1 MKKVSIADTAF
12 ATLIDG
18 VKNSLSTETSRPELS
33 FIKLVVTKD
42 EITAYSCDGYSAAK
56 VTVPNL
62 NPTDEEFDP
71 TDEEFEC
78 FIKPIAVKP
87 SKGCPQDIIV
97 EVINGDTYV
106 EVPSVYGKL
115 RYCFTQPNDNFVDI
129 EKIIGNADR
138 NDTYTIHVKPASLI
152 KALKA
157 AQKTNKCVKVQF
169 GDKLSPFIIKAK
181 CGKTENWQIVL
192 PARGAEE

>member
-1 MKKVSIADTAF
+1 MKRVAIADTAF

-18 VKNSLSTETSRPELS
+18 VKNSLSKEIDRPELS
-33 FIKLVVTKD
+33 YIKLVAKKD

-62 NPTDEEFDP
+62 SPI
-71 TDEEFEC
+71 DEEFEC

-106 EVPSVYGKL
+106 EVPVEYGKL
-115 RYCFTQPNDNFVDI
+115 RYCFTQPEDKFVNI
-129 EKIIGNADR
+129 EKIIENTDK
-138 NDTYTIHVKPASLI
+138 NDTYTIHVQPALLI

-157 AQKTNKCVKVQF
+157 VQKTNKCVKVQF
-169 GDKLSPFIIKAK
+169 GDKFSPFIIKAK
-181 CGKTENWQIVL
+181 CGETNNWQVVL
-192 PARGAEE
+192 PARGEEE

>member
-1 MKKVSIADTAF
+1 MKKVVIADTAF
-12 ATLIDG
+12 ATRIDG
-18 VKNSLSTETSRPELS
+18 VKNSLSKETYRPELS
-33 FIKLVVTKD
+33 YIKLVVKKD

-62 NPTDEEFDP
+62 NPI
-71 TDEEFEC
+71 DEEFEC

-87 SKGCPQDIIV
+87 SKGRPQEISV

-106 EVPSVYGKL
+106 EVPVEYGEL
-115 RYCFTQPNDNFVDI
+115 RYCFTQPMTNYVGI
-129 EKIIGNADR
+129 EKIIENADK
-138 NDTYTIHVKPASLI
+138 NDTYTIHVQPALLI

-157 AQKTNKCVKVQF
+157 VQKTNKFVKVQF

-192 PARGAEE
+192 PARGEKE

>member
-18 VKNSLSTETSRPELS
+18 VKNSLSTDTYRPELS
-33 FIKLVVTKD
+33 FIKLVVKKD

-62 NPTDEEFDP
+62 NPI
-71 TDEEFEC
+71 DEEFEC
-78 FIKPIAVKP
+78 LIKPITVKP
-87 SKGCPQDIIV
+87 SKGRPQDIIV

-106 EVPSVYGKL
+106 EVPVEYEKL
-115 RYCFTQPNDNFVDI
+115 KYCFTPPNNNFVNI
-129 EKIIGNADR
+129 EKIIENADK
-138 NDTYTIHVKPASLI
+138 NDTYTIHVQPALLI

-157 AQKTNKCVKVQF
+157 AQKTNKYVKVQF

-181 CGKTENWQIVL
+181 CGETNNWQIVC
-192 PARGAEE
+192 PARGEKE

>member
-1 MKKVSIADTAF
+1 MKRVAIIDTAF

-18 VKNSLSTETSRPELS
+18 VKNSLSKEIYRPELS
-33 FIKLVVTKD
+33 YIKLVVKKD

-62 NPTDEEFDP
+62 NPI
-71 TDEEFEC
+71 DEEFEC
-78 FIKPIAVKP
+78 FIKPITVKP
-87 SKGCPQDIIV
+87 SKGRPQDIIV

-106 EVPSVYGKL
+106 ELPVEYEKL
-115 RYCFTQPNDNFVDI
+115 RYCFTQPKDNFVDI

-157 AQKTNKCVKVQF
+157 VQKTSKKVKVKF

-181 CGKTENWQIVL
+181 CGETNNWQVVL
-192 PARGAEE
+192 PARGEKE

>member
-1 MKKVSIADTAF
+1 MKRVAIADTAF

-18 VKNSLSTETSRPELS
+18 VKNSLSKEIYRPELS
-33 FIKLVVTKD
+33 YIKLVVKKN

-62 NPTDEEFDP
+62 NPI
-71 TDEEFEC
+71 DEEFEC

-87 SKGCPQDIIV
+87 SKGRPQEISV
-97 EVINGDTYV
+97 EVVDDDTYV
-106 EVPSVYGKL
+106 EVPVEDGKL
-115 RYCFTQPNDNFVDI
+115 KYCFTQPKDKYVDI
-129 EKIIGNADR
+129 EQIIENTDK
-138 NDTYTIHVKPASLI
+138 NDTYTINVQPASLI

-157 AQKTNKCVKVQF
+157 VQKTNKCVKVQF

-181 CGKTENWQIVL
+181 CGETNNWQIVL
-192 PARGAEE
+192 PARGEKE

>member
-18 VKNSLSTETSRPELS
+18 VKNSLSKEIYRPELS
-33 FIKLVVTKD
+33 YIKLVVKKD

-62 NPTDEEFDP
+62 NPI
-71 TDEEFEC
+71 DEEFEC

-87 SKGCPQDIIV
+87 SKGRPQEISMEVVDGDEYVKVLV
-97 EVINGDTYV
+97 E
-106 EVPSVYGKL
+106 YGELK
-115 RYCFTQPNDNFVDI
+115 YCFTQPKDIFVSI
-129 EKIIGNADR
+129 EKIIESTDK
-138 NDTYTIHVKPASLI
+138 NDTYTIHVQPALLI

-157 AQKTNKCVKVQF
+157 AQKTNKYAEVKF

-181 CGKTENWQIVL
+181 CGETNNWQVVL
-192 PARGAEE
+192 PARGEEE

>member
-1 MKKVSIADTAF
+1 MKKVAITDTAF

-18 VKNSLSTETSRPELS
+18 VKNSLSNDMYRPELS
-33 FIKLVVTKD
+33 YIKLVVKKD

-62 NPTDEEFDP
+62 NPI
-71 TDEEFEC
+71 DEEFEC
-78 FIKPIAVKP
+78 FIKPIMVKP
-87 SKGCPQDIIV
+87 SKGRPQDIIV

-106 EVPSVYGKL
+106 EVPVEYGKL
-115 RYCFTQPNDNFVDI
+115 RYCFTQPKDIFVSI
-129 EKIIGNADR
+129 EKIIESTDK
-138 NDTYTIHVKPASLI
+138 NDTYTIHVQPALLI

-157 AQKTNKCVKVQF
+157 AQKTNKYAEVKF

-181 CGKTENWQIVL
+181 CGETNNWQVVL
-192 PARGAEE
+192 PARGDVE

>member
-1 MKKVSIADTAF
+1 MKRVVITDTAF

-18 VKNSLSTETSRPELS
+18 VKNSLSNDIYRLELS
-33 FIKLVVTKD
+33 YIKLVVKKD

-62 NPTDEEFDP
+62 NPI
-71 TDEEFEC
+71 DEEFEC
-78 FIKPIAVKP
+78 FIKPITVKL
-87 SKGCPQDIIV
+87 SKGRPQDIIV

-106 EVPSVYGKL
+106 EVPVEYEKL
-115 RYCFTQPNDNFVDI
+115 KYCFTQPKDIFVNI
-129 EKIIGNADR
+129 EKIIENTDK
-138 NDTYTIHVKPASLI
+138 NDTYTIHVQPASLI

-157 AQKTNKCVKVQF
+157 AQKTNKYAEVKF

-181 CGKTENWQIVL
+181 CGETNNWQVVL
-192 PARGAEE
+192 PARGDVE

>member
-18 VKNSLSTETSRPELS
+18 VKNSLSKDMYRPELS
-33 FIKLVVTKD
+33 YIKLVVKKD

-62 NPTDEEFDP
+62 NPI
-71 TDEEFEC
+71 DEEFEC

-87 SKGCPQDIIV
+87 SKGRPQDIIV

-106 EVPSVYGKL
+106 EVPVENKKL
-115 RYCFTQPNDNFVDI
+115 RYCFTQPKDNFVDI
-129 EKIIGNADR
+129 EKIIENTDR
-138 NDTYTIHVKPASLI
+138 NDTYTIHVQPASII

-157 AQKTNKCVKVQF
+157 VQKTSKKVKVKF
-169 GDKLSPFIIKAK
+169 GDKL
-181 CGKTENWQIVL
+181 
-192 PARGAEE
+192 

>member
-1 MKKVSIADTAF
+1 MKKVSIVDTAF

-18 VKNSLSTETSRPELS
+18 VKNSLSTETYCPGLS
-33 FIKLVVTKD
+33 YIKLVVKKD

-62 NPTDEEFDP
+62 NPI
-71 TDEEFEC
+71 DEEFEC

-87 SKGCPQDIIV
+87 SKGRPQDIIV
-97 EVINGDTYV
+97 EVVDSDEYV
-106 EVPSVYGKL
+106 KVLVEYGEL
-115 RYCFTQPNDNFVDI
+115 TYCFTQPKDNFVDI

-138 NDTYTIHVKPASLI
+138 NDTYTIHVQPALLI

-157 AQKTNKCVKVQF
+157 AQKTNKYYAEVKF

-181 CGKTENWQIVL
+181 CGETNNWQVVL
-192 PARGAEE
+192 PARGEKE

>member
-1 MKKVSIADTAF
+1 MKRVVITDTAF

-18 VKNSLSTETSRPELS
+18 VKNSLSNDMYRPELS
-33 FIKLVVTKD
+33 YIKLVVKKD

-62 NPTDEEFDP
+62 NPTDEEF
-71 TDEEFEC
+71 EC
-78 FIKPIAVKP
+78 FIKPITVKP
-87 SKGCPQDIIV
+87 SKGRPQDIIV

-106 EVPSVYGKL
+106 EVPVEYGKL
-115 RYCFTQPNDNFVDI
+115 RYCFTQPEDKFVNI
-129 EKIIGNADR
+129 EKVIENADK
-138 NDTYTIHVKPASLI
+138 NDTYTIHVQPALLI

-157 AQKTNKCVKVQF
+157 AQKTNKYVKVQF

-181 CGKTENWQIVL
+181 CGETNNWQVVI
-192 PARGAEE
+192 PARGDVE

>member
-1 MKKVSIADTAF
+1 MKRVAITDAAF

-18 VKNSLSTETSRPELS
+18 VKNSLNNDMYRPELS
-33 FIKLVVTKD
+33 YIKLVVKKD

-62 NPTDEEFDP
+62 NPTDEEF
-71 TDEEFEC
+71 EC
-78 FIKPIAVKP
+78 FIKPITVKP

-106 EVPSVYGKL
+106 EVPVEYGKL
-115 RYCFTQPNDNFVDI
+115 RYCFTQPEDKFVNI
-129 EKIIGNADR
+129 EKIIESTDK
-138 NDTYTIHVKPASLI
+138 NDTYTIHVQPALLTALLI

-157 AQKTNKCVKVQF
+157 AQKDEQVCEST
-169 GDKLSPFIIKAK
+169 I
-181 CGKTENWQIVL
+181 
-192 PARGAEE
+192 RG

>member
-1 MKKVSIADTAF
+1 MKRVVITDAAF

-18 VKNSLSTETSRPELS
+18 VKNSLSNDMYRPELS
-33 FIKLVVTKD
+33 YIKLVVKKD

-62 NPTDEEFDP
+62 SPI
-71 TDEEFEC
+71 DEEFEC

-97 EVINGDTYV
+97 EVVDGDEYV
-106 EVPSVYGKL
+106 KVLVEYGELK
-115 RYCFTQPNDNFVDI
+115 YCFTHPKDNFVDI

-138 NDTYTIHVKPASLI
+138 NDTYTIHVQPASLI

-157 AQKTNKCVKVQF
+157 VQKTNKCVKVQF

-192 PARGAEE
+192 PARGEKE

>member
-1 MKKVSIADTAF
+1 MKRVAITDSAF

-18 VKNSLSTETSRPELS
+18 VKNSLGKEIYRPELS
-33 FIKLVVTKD
+33 YIKLVVKKD

-62 NPTDEEFDP
+62 NPI
-71 TDEEFEC
+71 DEEFEC
-78 FIKPIAVKP
+78 FIKPITVKP

-97 EVINGDTYV
+97 EVIDDDTYV
-106 EVPSVYGKL
+106 EVPVEYEKL
-115 RYCFTQPNDNFVDI
+115 RYCFTQPEDKFVDI
-129 EKIIGNADR
+129 EKIIENTDK
-138 NDTYTIHVKPASLI
+138 NDTYAIYVQPALLI

-157 AQKTNKCVKVQF
+157 AQKTNKYVKVQF

-181 CGKTENWQIVL
+181 CGETNNWQVVS

>member
-1 MKKVSIADTAF
+1 MKRVAITDTAF

-18 VKNSLSTETSRPELS
+18 VKNSLDKEIYRPDLS
-33 FIKLVVTKD
+33 YIKLVVKKD

-62 NPTDEEFDP
+62 NPI
-71 TDEEFEC
+71 DEEFEC
-78 FIKPIAVKP
+78 FIKPITVKP

-106 EVPSVYGKL
+106 EVPVEYGKL
-115 RYCFTQPNDNFVDI
+115 RYCFTQPKDIFVSI
-129 EKIIGNADR
+129 EKIIESTDK
-138 NDTYTIHVKPASLI
+138 NDTYTIHVQPALLI

-157 AQKTNKCVKVQF
+157 AQKTNKYVKVQF

-181 CGKTENWQIVL
+181 CGETNNWQVVL
-192 PARGAEE
+192 PARGDVE

>member
-1 MKKVSIADTAF
+1 MKRVAITDAAF

-18 VKNSLSTETSRPELS
+18 VKNSLSTETYRPELS
-33 FIKLVVTKD
+33 YIKLVVKKD

-62 NPTDEEFDP
+62 NPI
-71 TDEEFEC
+71 DEEFEC

-87 SKGCPQDIIV
+87 SKGRPQDIIV
-97 EVINGDTYV
+97 EVVDGDTYV
-106 EVPSVYGKL
+106 KVLVEYGKL
-115 RYCFTQPNDNFVDI
+115 KYCFTQPNDNFVDI
-129 EKIIGNADR
+129 EKIIGNADK
-138 NDTYTIHVKPASLI
+138 NDTYTIHVQPASLI

-157 AQKTNKCVKVQF
+157 VQKTSKKVKVKF

-181 CGKTENWQIVL
+181 CGETNNWQVVL
-192 PARGAEE
+192 PARGEEE

>member
-1 MKKVSIADTAF
+1 MKRVAITDTAF

-18 VKNSLSTETSRPELS
+18 VKNSLSTETYRPELS
-33 FIKLVVTKD
+33 YIKLVVKKD

-62 NPTDEEFDP
+62 NPI
-71 TDEEFEC
+71 DEEFEC
-78 FIKPIAVKP
+78 FIKPITVKP
-87 SKGCPQDIIV
+87 SKGRPQDIIV

-106 EVPSVYGKL
+106 EVPVEYEKL

-129 EKIIGNADR
+129 EKIIENTDK

-157 AQKTNKCVKVQF
+157 VQKTNKCVKVQF

-181 CGKTENWQIVL
+181 CGETNNWQVVL

>member
-1 MKKVSIADTAF
+1 MKRVAITDTAF

-18 VKNSLSTETSRPELS
+18 VKNSLNTETYRPELS

-97 EVINGDTYV
+97 EVVDDDTYV
-106 EVPSVYGKL
+106 EVPVEDGKL
-115 RYCFTQPNDNFVDI
+115 RYCFTHPNDKYVDI
-129 EKIIGNADR
+129 EKIIGNTDK
-138 NDTYTIHVKPASLI
+138 NDTYTIHVQPALLI
-152 KALKA
+152 KALKV
-157 AQKTNKCVKVQF
+157 AQKTNKYVKVQF

-181 CGKTENWQIVL
+181 CGKTENWQVVL
-192 PARGAEE
+192 PARGEE

>member
-1 MKKVSIADTAF
+1 MKRVAITDSAF

-18 VKNSLSTETSRPELS
+18 VKNSLSTETYRPELS
-33 FIKLVVTKD
+33 YIKLVVKKD
-42 EITAYSCDGYSAAK
+42 EITAYSCDIYSAAK

-62 NPTDEEFDP
+62 NPI
-71 TDEEFEC
+71 DEEFEC
-78 FIKPIAVKP
+78 FIKPITVKP
-87 SKGCPQDIIV
+87 SKGRPQDIIV

-106 EVPSVYGKL
+106 EVPIEDGKL
-115 RYCFTQPNDNFVDI
+115 RYCLTPPEDIFADI
-129 EKIIGNADR
+129 EKIIENADK
-138 NDTYTIHVKPASLI
+138 NDTYTIYVQPALLI

-157 AQKTNKCVKVQF
+157 AQKTNECVKVQF

-181 CGKTENWQIVL
+181 CGEANNWQVVL

>member
-18 VKNSLSTETSRPELS
+18 VKNSLSTETYRPELS
-33 FIKLVVTKD
+33 YIKLVVKKD

-62 NPTDEEFDP
+62 NPI
-71 TDEEFEC
+71 DEEFEC
-78 FIKPIAVKP
+78 FIKPITVKP
-87 SKGCPQDIIV
+87 SKGRPQEISV

-106 EVPSVYGKL
+106 EMFTEHGKL
-115 RYCFTQPNDNFVDI
+115 RYCFAQLMDKNVGI
-129 EKIIGNADR
+129 EKIIENADR
-138 NDTYTIHVKPASLI
+138 NDTYTIHVQPDLLI

-157 AQKTNKCVKVQF
+157 VQKTSKKVKVQF

-181 CGKTENWQIVL
+181 CGKTENWQVVL
-192 PARGAEE
+192 PVRGEKE

>member
-1 MKKVSIADTAF
+1 MKRVVITDTAF

-18 VKNSLSTETSRPELS
+18 VKNSLSNDMYRLDLS
-33 FIKLVVTKD
+33 YIKLVVKKD

-56 VTVPNL
+56 VTIPNL
-62 NPTDEEFDP
+62 NP

-78 FIKPIAVKP
+78 FIKPITVKP
-87 SKGCPQDIIV
+87 SKGRPQDIIV

-106 EVPSVYGKL
+106 EVPVEYGKL
-115 RYCFTQPNDNFVDI
+115 RYCFTQPKDIFENI
-129 EKIIGNADR
+129 EKIIESTDK
-138 NDTYTIHVKPASLI
+138 NDTYTIHVQPALLI

-157 AQKTNKCVKVQF
+157 AQKTNKYVKVQF

-181 CGKTENWQIVL
+181 CGETNNWQVVL
-192 PARGAEE
+192 PARGDVE

>member
-1 MKKVSIADTAF
+1 MKRVAITDTAF

-18 VKNSLSTETSRPELS
+18 VKNSLGKEIYRPELS
-33 FIKLVVTKD
+33 YIKLVVKKD

-62 NPTDEEFDP
+62 NPI
-71 TDEEFEC
+71 DEEFEC
-78 FIKPIAVKP
+78 FIKPITVKP
-87 SKGCPQDIIV
+87 SKGRPQDIIV

-106 EVPSVYGKL
+106 EVPVEYEKL
-115 RYCFTQPNDNFVDI
+115 RYCFTQPKDNFVDI

-138 NDTYTIHVKPASLI
+138 NDTYTIHVQPASLI

-157 AQKTNKCVKVQF
+157 VQKTNKCVKVQF

-181 CGKTENWQIVL
+181 CGETNNWQVVL

>member
-1 MKKVSIADTAF
+1 MKRVAIIDTAF

-18 VKNSLSTETSRPELS
+18 VKNSLSKDMYRPELS
-33 FIKLVVTKD
+33 YIKLVVKKD
-42 EITAYSCDGYSAAK
+42 EITAYSCDGYLAAK

-62 NPTDEEFDP
+62 NPI
-71 TDEEFEC
+71 DEEFEC

-87 SKGCPQDIIV
+87 SKGRPQEISV
-97 EVINGDTYV
+97 EVVDGDTYV
-106 EVPSVYGKL
+106 EVPVEYSKL
-115 RYCFTQPNDNFVDI
+115 RYCFTQPKHKYVDI
-129 EKIIGNADR
+129 EKIIENADK
-138 NDTYTIHVKPASLI
+138 NDTYTIHVQPALLI

-157 AQKTNKCVKVQF
+157 AQKTNKYAEVKF

-181 CGKTENWQIVL
+181 CGKTNNWQVVL

>member
-1 MKKVSIADTAF
+1 MKRVAITDTAF

-18 VKNSLSTETSRPELS
+18 VKNSLSKEIYRPKLS
-33 FIKLVVTKD
+33 YIKLVVKKD

-62 NPTDEEFDP
+62 NPI
-71 TDEEFEC
+71 DEEFEC
-78 FIKPIAVKP
+78 FIKPITVKP
-87 SKGCPQDIIV
+87 SKGRPQDIIV

-106 EVPSVYGKL
+106 EVPVEYEKL
-115 RYCFTQPNDNFVDI
+115 RYCFTQPKDNFVDI

-138 NDTYTIHVKPASLI
+138 HDTYTIHVQPALLI

-157 AQKTNKCVKVQF
+157 VQKTSKKVKVKF

-181 CGKTENWQIVL
+181 CGETNNWQVVL
-192 PARGAEE
+192 PARGEEE

>member
-1 MKKVSIADTAF
+1 MKRVAIIDTAF

-18 VKNSLSTETSRPELS
+18 VKNSLSKEIYRPELS
-33 FIKLVVTKD
+33 YIKLVVKKD

-62 NPTDEEFDP
+62 NPI
-71 TDEEFEC
+71 DEEFEC

-87 SKGCPQDIIV
+87 RKGRPQDIIV

-106 EVPSVYGKL
+106 EVPVEYEKL
-115 RYCFTQPNDNFVDI
+115 RYCFTQPKDNFVDI

-138 NDTYTIHVKPASLI
+138 NSTYTIYVKSDLLI
-152 KALKA
+152 NALKA
-157 AQKTNKCVKVQF
+157 VQKTNECVKVQF

-181 CGKTENWQIVL
+181 CGETNNWQVVL

>member
-1 MKKVSIADTAF
+1 MKRAAITDTAF

-18 VKNSLSTETSRPELS
+18 VKNSLSNDMYRPELS
-33 FIKLVVTKD
+33 YIKLVVKKD

-62 NPTDEEFDP
+62 NPI
-71 TDEEFEC
+71 DEEFEC
-78 FIKPIAVKP
+78 FIKPITVKP

-106 EVPSVYGKL
+106 EVPVEYGKL
-115 RYCFTQPNDNFVDI
+115 RYCFTQPEDKFVNI
-129 EKIIGNADR
+129 EKVIGNTDK
-138 NDTYTIHVKPASLI
+138 NDTYTIHVQPALLI

-157 AQKTNKCVKVQF
+157 AQKTNKYAEVKF

-181 CGKTENWQIVL
+181 CGETNNWQVVL
-192 PARGAEE
+192 PARGDVK

>member
-1 MKKVSIADTAF
+1 MKKVVIADTAF

-18 VKNSLSTETSRPELS
+18 VKNSLSKETYRPELS
-33 FIKLVVTKD
+33 YIKLVVKKD

-62 NPTDEEFDP
+62 NPI
-71 TDEEFEC
+71 DEEFEC

-87 SKGCPQDIIV
+87 SKGRPQEISV
-97 EVINGDTYV
+97 EVVDDDTYV
-106 EVPSVYGKL
+106 EVPVEDGKL
-115 RYCFTQPNDNFVDI
+115 KYCFTQSKDKYVDI
-129 EKIIGNADR
+129 EQIIENTDK
-138 NDTYTIHVKPASLI
+138 NDTYTINVQPVLLI

-157 AQKTNKCVKVQF
+157 VQKTNKCVKVQF

-181 CGKTENWQIVL
+181 CGETNNWQIVL
-192 PARGAEE
+192 PARGEKE

>member
-1 MKKVSIADTAF
+1 MKKVVIADMAF

-18 VKNSLSTETSRPELS
+18 VKNSLSKETYRHELS
-33 FIKLVVTKD
+33 YIKLVVKKD

-62 NPTDEEFDP
+62 NPI
-71 TDEEFEC
+71 DEEFEC

-87 SKGCPQDIIV
+87 SKGRPQEISV
-97 EVINGDTYV
+97 EVVDDDTYV
-106 EVPSVYGKL
+106 EVPVFDMKL
-115 RYCFTQPNDNFVDI
+115 KYCFTQPKDKYVDI
-129 EKIIGNADR
+129 EQIIENTDK
-138 NDTYTIHVKPASLI
+138 NDTYTINVQPASLI

-157 AQKTNKCVKVQF
+157 VQKTNKCVKVQF

-181 CGKTENWQIVL
+181 CGETNNWQIVL
-192 PARGAEE
+192 PARGEKE

>member
-1 MKKVSIADTAF
+1 MKRVVITDAAF

-18 VKNSLSTETSRPELS
+18 VKNSLSNDMHRPELS
-33 FIKLVVTKD
+33 YIKLVVKKD

-62 NPTDEEFDP
+62 NPI
-71 TDEEFEC
+71 DEEFEC
-78 FIKPIAVKP
+78 FIKPITVKP

-106 EVPSVYGKL
+106 EVPVEYGKL
-115 RYCFTQPNDNFVDI
+115 RYCFTQPEDKFVNI
-129 EKIIGNADR
+129 EKIIENTDK
-138 NDTYTIHVKPASLI
+138 NDTYTIHVQPALLI

-157 AQKTNKCVKVQF
+157 VQKTSKKVKVKF

-181 CGKTENWQIVL
+181 CGETNNWQVVL
-192 PARGAEE
+192 PARGDVE